1 MNDPTPDPISPWP
14 SPPPQSESPLS
25 GPSPGRADHGLRY
38 WLRRLLVC
46 NPFFLVS
53 AALLLYA
60 LARLSSDATLF
71 AEETQNLLFNFLAL
85 QAYSL
90 LLVFTALRL
99 ARRSIWYDSALLGVL
114 EHGLVLVPFL
124 LLSQAVFIAPVL
136 GWLLIA
142 LAGAAAAGRC
152 LWVRRRYPEFNLPA
166 RAICLGGA
174 VLGLNMLAPVVAR
187 QIVDRTSVED
197 WATPHRMIWGIVLPA
212 LVLGGN
218 LLPVPRGY
226 GGRAPERSWLP
237 ILIYGL
243 WVAGTGVHAWSLGY
257 VCKQPFTGMLLV
269 PTGWAIAWTLYAR
282 ARDFVCAPSLRFRTV
297 LLALTFLV
305 PWVSLERPSVVAA
318 LLGLNLALYATPA
331 LRRGEPIR
339 SIARELRIAS
349 AVGLAILVP
358 AGWLQPLLVPLHLT
372 RTHWVLFLLG
382 AQLIRCCWQL
392 PYPAIGLGS
401 AILLGI
407 GIASSAP
414 VAFSG
419 NLALQSAFAW
429 LLVHSLRWNST
440 PGGGENSGTGLRYG
454 AAAAWIAHAFLCTWD
469 APWHQGV
476 SVSSIALLVI
486 AAWWVVLGRRH
497 PRPLSWVAGA
507 ACLPLVAFPTNAL
520 VAHSSAGLLALV
532 LSFLLFGIGTG
543 AAYLRSHWEAR
554 KSRSESPDV

>member
-1 MNDPTPDPISPWP
+1 MNDRTPDPIPPLTSA
-14 SPPPQSESPLS
+14 PPQPELPLN
-25 GPSPGRADHGLRY
+25 GPCASRADHGLRY

-90 LLVFTALRL
+90 LLGFTTFRL

-124 LLSQAVFIAPVL
+124 LLSQALFIAPAL

-152 LWVRRRYPEFNLPA
+152 LWVRKNYPEFNLPP
-166 RAICLGGA
+166 RAIRLGGA

-187 QIVDRTSVED
+187 QIVDRTSVDD
-197 WATPHRMIWGIVLPA
+197 WAIPHRVIWGILLPA
-212 LVLGGN
+212 IALGAN
-218 LLPVPRGY
+218 LLPPPPRY

-243 WVAGTGVHAWSLGY
+243 WVARTGVHAWSLGY
-257 VCKQPFTGMLLV
+257 VCRQSFTGTLLI
-269 PTGWAIAWTLYAR
+269 PTGWAIAWTLFAR
-282 ARDFVCAPSLRFRTV
+282 AHDFASTPSLRFRAVV
-297 LLALTFLV
+297 LTLTFLV
-305 PWVSLERPSVVAA
+305 PWFSLEQPSVVAA
-318 LLGLNLALYATPA
+318 LLGLNLFLYAA
-331 LRRGEPIR
+331 FVSRSGEPIQ
-339 SIARELRIAS
+339 SIARELSIAS
-349 AVGLAILVP
+349 VVGLAVLVP
-358 AGWLQPLLVPLHLT
+358 TEWLQPLLFPLHLT
-372 RTHWVLFLLG
+372 RTHWILSLLG
-382 AQLIRCCWQL
+382 AQLIQCCWRL
-392 PYPAIGLGS
+392 PYPAIGLSS
-401 AILLGI
+401 AMLLGI

-440 PGGGENSGTGLRYG
+440 SGCEPNSGNGLRYS
-454 AAAAWIAHAFLCTWD
+454 AAAAWIAHALLCTRD
-469 APWHQGV
+469 AAWPQGG
-476 SVSSIALLVI
+476 SVSSLALLVI
-486 AAWWVVLGRRH
+486 VAWWLT
-497 PRPLSWVAGA
+497 
-507 ACLPLVAFPTNAL
+507 LVQ
-520 VAHSSAGLLALV
+520 
-532 LSFLLFGIGTG
+532 
-543 AAYLRSHWEAR
+543 
-554 KSRSESPDV
+554 